1 MNMYVHELKALR
13 KSTMLWT
20 VVLIGLAVMYLSIY
34 PGMAH
39 DAKDFV
45 RLLANYPPQIRAMLG
60 INLSYI
66 TSILGFYSMIFSFIV
81 LCGAIQGMN
90 LGLSV
95 LSKESREQTADFLL
109 VKPVSRPAIVT
120 AKLFASLTAILA
132 TYWIFYAAAILIANG
147 VKTDNFDGKVFFLI
161 NLTLLF
167 IQLIFFAVGMALS
180 VLFGKLKTVLP
191 LSLGVVIGFYLIG
204 ALINSGKNDPAVR
217 YFSPFNYFNSAY
229 IIRHSAYE
237 APYLITAAGIVVAAV
252 LVTYIVYSKKDIHAV
267 S

>member
-13 KSTMLWT
+13 KSTILWT
-20 VVLIGLAVMYLSIY
+20 VVLIGLAAMYLSIY
-34 PGMAH
+34 PGMAS
-39 DAKDFV
+39 DAKGFV

-120 AKLFASLTAILA
+120 AKLFASLTTIFAA
-132 TYWIFYAAAILIANG
+132 DCIFYGAVVLIANG
-147 VKTDNFDGKVFFLI
+147 VKTENFDGKIFFLI

-167 IQLIFFAVGMALS
+167 IQLLFFAVGMALS
-180 VLFGKLKTVLP
+180 VLFSKLKTVLP
-191 LSLGVVIGFYLIG
+191 LSLGVVLGFYLIG
-204 ALINSGKNDPAVR
+204 ALINSGKSDPAVR
-217 YFSPFNYFNSAY
+217 YFSPFSYFNLAY
-229 IIRHSAYE
+229 ILRHSAYE
-237 APYLITAAGIVVAAV
+237 TPYLITAAGIAAAAV
-252 LVTYIVYSKKDIHAV
+252 IVSYIVYSKKDIHAV